1 MNSITN
7 GYVTF
12 ANSFFEAKIR
22 KCLCGFFSFAVNTD
36 FSFLFWEFFPK
47 MNFKNCRKL
56 NSGKLNMIHSNR
68 TKNLF
73 KSEKYLRTRFYYD
86 FDLFKH
92 LRLIT
97 YSFKF
102 NFEVFYVLNFT
113 KQCFNS
119 LLFRNRYIF
128 PNISKSEIYKRL
140 FLNKRKWHQ
149 YFGFFSSKPKKGF
162 ILSEFV
168 ALKNDNIFPTKISFL
183 D

>member
-1 MNSITN
+1 MFIRSSENLVESNYEWLCYFCLLIF
-7 GYVTF
+7 G
-12 ANSFFEAKIR
+12 AKIR

-36 FSFLFWEFFPK
+36 FSFLFWDFFPK

-73 KSEKYLRTRFYYD
+73 KSEKYLRKRFYYD

-102 NFEVFYVLNFT
+102 NFEFFYVLNFT
-113 KQCFNS
+113 QQYFNS
-119 LLFRNRYIF
+119 SLFRNIF
-128 PNISKSEIYKRL
+128 SPIFQNLNYKR
-140 FLNKRKWHQ
+140 
-149 YFGFFSSKPKKGF
+149 FFFK
-162 ILSEFV
+162 
-168 ALKNDNIFPTKISFL
+168 
-183 D
+183 